1 MTVKKPCC
9 YTMCTQ
15 REKMASIIKRK
26 NGWQV
31 QIRKQ
36 GYPALS
42 KCFDKKADA
51 DIWAR
56 VTESEMDRG
65 TFLDKSEA
73 DKTTLGD
80 ILKRYL
86 LEKSPQKLGYKPEKS
101 RIRLLL
107 NHPLANRPLSTLKS
121 SDISNY
127 KNSRLQLVSGT
138 TINKELNLLAKVIDT
153 ARIDWSINTANP
165 VRMVSRPKNNR
176 ARDRRLHPGELERLL
191 QATQSECLYSI
202 LIFAIETGLRR
213 GEIANAKW
221 ADLNRIKHIL
231 NIPET
236 KTGVPRQIPLSRRA
250 IEVLDRIPK
259 RDSTDIFG
267 LRPESISQAF
277 DRACLRAGIRDLHF
291 HDLRHEAISRL
302 FEKGFNVMEVA
313 TISGHKTLQMLQRYT
328 HLRAENLLEKLG

>member
-1 MTVKKPCC
+1 
-9 YTMCTQ
+9 
-15 REKMASIIKRK
+15 MASISKRK

-51 DIWAR
+51 DVWAR

-65 TFLDKSEA
+65 TFLDRSEA
-73 DKTTLGD
+73 DKTLLGD
-80 ILKRYL
+80 ILNRYL

-101 RIRLLL
+101 RIKLLL

-127 KNSRLQLVSGT
+127 KNSRLKQVSGT

-153 ARIDWSINTANP
+153 ARIDWSINTDNP
-165 VRMVSRPKNNR
+165 VRMISRPKNNR

-202 LIFAIETGLRR
+202 LVFAIETGLRR

-221 ADLNRIKHIL
+221 NHLNRLKNIL

-250 IEVLDRIPK
+250 IEER
-259 RDSTDIFG
+259 
-267 LRPESISQAF
+267 
-277 DRACLRAGIRDLHF
+277 
-291 HDLRHEAISRL
+291 
-302 FEKGFNVMEVA
+302 
-313 TISGHKTLQMLQRYT
+313 
-328 HLRAENLLEKLG
+328 